1 MKITDAKLRAAKPGE
16 TVVGDNL
23 VFRFRD
29 DGKAGIRAL
38 VRIAG
43 SGKRVSLSLGR
54 YPETTLAVARQEAAN
69 ARALAAKG
77 KDPRHERKA
86 NAEAQ
91 ERLLGDCLQAYLAA
105 SENRART
112 VHDKKKTLEPAFAD
126 MAKRPIG
133 SISKGDMVAVLT
145 AYRDRPAAR
154 RKLFSYADHF
164 CGFCIENDW
173 ITANP
178 LQNVKKPPA
187 VAAKERVLID
197 DEIRALMSCKANTSW
212 LPIARLILLTG
223 QRGGEISAMRVSE
236 IDFQR
241 REWRIP
247 RENMKQGRAHVVHL
261 SPAAM
266 AIIKAE
272 ITSRHRLENDFYIF
286 GDTGARPFSGRSKGQ
301 AMILAATKTSGWSG
315 HDLRRTAITVM
326 QRLGIHREI
335 RMAVTGHAQ
344 PRDGASAYEH
354 HDFRQEARAAVERLA
369 NEVARISSEEQTATV
384 HPFPYMSRQAG

>member
-133 SISKGDMVAVLT
+133 SI
-145 AYRDRPAAR
+145 
-154 RKLFSYADHF
+154 FSFTKDSH
-164 CGFCIENDW
+164 
-173 ITANP
+173 
-178 LQNVKKPPA
+178 Q
-187 VAAKERVLID
+187 
-197 DEIRALMSCKANTSW
+197 
-212 LPIARLILLTG
+212 
-223 QRGGEISAMRVSE
+223 VS
-236 IDFQR
+236 F
-241 REWRIP
+241 
-247 RENMKQGRAHVVHL
+247 
-261 SPAAM
+261 
-266 AIIKAE
+266 
-272 ITSRHRLENDFYIF
+272 
-286 GDTGARPFSGRSKGQ
+286 GAR
-301 AMILAATKTSGWSG
+301 
-315 HDLRRTAITVM
+315 D
-326 QRLGIHREI
+326 
-335 RMAVTGHAQ
+335 
-344 PRDGASAYEH
+344 
-354 HDFRQEARAAVERLA
+354 
-369 NEVARISSEEQTATV
+369 
-384 HPFPYMSRQAG
+384 